1 MSLIIYTAPD
11 STTDT
16 TSGCTTDSG
25 SCTKSGTTSTD
36 IMGTTGA
43 EAGIIHA
50 HVYQCSYFLV
60 L

>member
-1 MSLIIYTAPD
+1 MSLIIYTVPD

-16 TSGCTTDSG
+16 TSDYTTDSG
-25 SCTKSGTTSTD
+25 SCTKSSTD

-43 EAGIIHA
+43 DSETGIIHA